1 MPALP
6 DLSIVQL
13 TFLSYLAGLEANAS
27 PVAAAD
33 LRAAVRPVFDV
44 ARGAM
49 FYQVMNRL
57 DARGLVDKSE
67 SITPGTDALPQVSYR
82 LTEGGRD
89 ALAIFRE
96 WLAEIQKIK
105 LPQ

>member
-1 MPALP
+1 MDSSQAGRCYPIMPPLP

-13 TFLSYLAGLEANAS
+13 TFLSYLAGLEANAN

-67 SITPGTDALPQVSYR
+67 SITPGTTTKRYSLSIADSK
-82 LTEGGRD
+82 
-89 ALAIFRE
+89 RE
-96 WLAEIQKIK
+96 KKQ
-105 LPQ
+105 